1 MWHGLFA
8 FYKKYDFLTN
18 EKLCE
23 VQDEMLKDIIGFCDK
38 FKSVMPSLEQQK
50 ERAKKQKFLFP
61 QFFRPVEIEA
71 YGKIHTIF
79 EGALRKKG
87 WKDRN

>member
-1 MWHGLFA
+1 
-8 FYKKYDFLTN
+8 
-18 EKLCE
+18 
-23 VQDEMLKDIIGFCDK
+23 
-38 FKSVMPSLEQQK
+38 MPSLEQQK